1 MPMPDPSSVPAPRA
15 DAAVPATYLPMAP
28 QPAAL
33 LHQAERLARL
43 GQPAWLP
50 GEVAGRLADKLDAI
64 RLTPVDW
71 VDWGGFLGQGA
82 ADVARRYPQA
92 QRWVIEPTP
101 ALAERSRQT
110 WQAAHPRR
118 WWAALARREA
128 TPPVALAG
136 QPWPADTPSIW
147 PAQGAGLVWAN
158 MSLHTHADPE
168 AMMRQ
173 WHGLLAVD
181 GFVMCSGLGP
191 DSAQELR
198 TVYRQMGWPWPTV
211 QFVDMHDLGDALAN
225 AGFAE
230 PVMDMERLTLTWVDA
245 PAMLAELRTWG
256 GNVAWGRF
264 QGCRTPRWRERLLQ
278 AIDTHC
284 RLKDGRV
291 GLTLEL
297 IYGHAIKPLPRVP
310 VSGESRVSVDDLKR
324 IIKSGG
330 KQAL

>member
-1 MPMPDPSSVPAPRA
+1 
-15 DAAVPATYLPMAP
+15 MAP

-33 LHQAERLARL
+33 LHQAARLARL
-43 GQPAWLP
+43 DQPPWLS
-50 GEVAGRLADKLDAI
+50 GEVARRLADKLDAI
-64 RLTPVDW
+64 RLTPTDW
-71 VDWGGFLGQGA
+71 VDWGAFLGQGA
-82 ADVARRYPQA
+82 LDVARRYPQA
-92 QRWVIEPTP
+92 RRWVVEPTP
-101 ALAERSRQT
+101 ALAERSRQA
-110 WQAAHPRR
+110 WRAAHPRR
-118 WWAALARREA
+118 WWAALAGREPA
-128 TPPVALAG
+128 PPVMLAG
-136 QPWPADTPSIW
+136 ATWPADTPSAW
-147 PAQGAGLVWAN
+147 PEPGAGLLWAN
-158 MSLHTHADPE
+158 MSLHTQADPE

-173 WHGLLAVD
+173 WHRLLAVD

-191 DSAQELR
+191 DTARELR
-198 TVYRQMGWPWPTV
+198 GVYRQMGWPWPTV
-211 QFVDMHDLGDALAN
+211 QFVDMHDLGDALAS

-230 PVMDMERLTLTWVDA
+230 PVMDMERLTLTWSDA
-245 PAMLAELRTWG
+245 AAMLAELRTWG

-264 QGCRTPRWRERLLQ
+264 QGCRTPRWRERLLR

-284 RLKDGRV
+284 RLNDSPDGRV

>member
-1 MPMPDPSSVPAPRA
+1 
-15 DAAVPATYLPMAP
+15 MAP

-33 LHQAERLARL
+33 LHQAARLARQD
-43 GQPAWLP
+43 QPAWLP
-50 GEVAGRLADKLDAI
+50 GEVARRLADKLEAI
-64 RLTPVDW
+64 RLTPTDW
-71 VDWGGFLGQGA
+71 VDWGAFLGQGA
-82 ADVARRYPQA
+82 LDVARRYPEA
-92 QRWVIEPTP
+92 RRWVVEPTP
-101 ALAERSRQT
+101 ALAERSRQA

-128 TPPVALAG
+128 APPVALAG
-136 QPWPADTPSIW
+136 AAWPADAPSAW
-147 PAQGAGLVWAN
+147 PEQGAGLLWAN
-158 MSLHTHADPE
+158 MSLHTQADPE

-173 WHGLLAVD
+173 WHRLLAVD

-191 DSAQELR
+191 DTAQELR
-198 TVYRQMGWPWPTV
+198 SVYRQLGWPWPTV

-230 PVMDMERLTLTWVDA
+230 PVMDMERLTLTWSDA
-245 PAMLAELRTWG
+245 AAMLAEMRTWG

-284 RLKDGRV
+284 RLKDSQDGRV